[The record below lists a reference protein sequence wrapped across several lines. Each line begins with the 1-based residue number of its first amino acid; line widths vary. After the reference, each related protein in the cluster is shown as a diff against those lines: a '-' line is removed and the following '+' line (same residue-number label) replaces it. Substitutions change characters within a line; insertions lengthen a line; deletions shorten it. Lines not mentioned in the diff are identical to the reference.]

1 MRIGLFAWGCLVASS
16 LIMPSLLAAPP
27 VMTGLPEGLKPRQR
41 ERIDLE
47 YRLYDNVD
55 FVVQARKLGTQIK
68 LAEERLKSLEKLQQ
82 EHLQRLNSCSESA
95 SILGQVRTLIYSD
108 LRPSPPRL
116 SPFFFSAR
124 VVCSA
129 YSRNFMISKNTSS
142 IK

>member
-82 EHLQRLNSCSESA
+82 EYAAFTKFTRSGFTITME
-95 SILGQVRTLIYSD
+95 D
-108 LRPSPPRL
+108 LRL
-116 SPFFFSAR
+116 SLLEAKLTLADLREEKSLLEKYHDEQR
-124 VVCSA
+124 ELLKL
-129 YSRNFMISKNTSS
+129 RK
-142 IK
+142 

>member
-16 LIMPSLLAAPP
+16 LIMSSLLAAPP
-27 VMTGLPEGLKPRQR
+27 VMTGLPEGLRPRQR

-82 EHLQRLNSCSESA
+82 EYAAFTKFTRPGFTITRE
-95 SILGQVRTLIYSD
+95 D
-108 LRPSPPRL
+108 LRL
-116 SPFFFSAR
+116 SLLEAKLTLADLREEKSLLEKYR
-124 VVCSA
+124 DEQ
-129 YSRNFMISKNTSS
+129 RELLKLR
-142 IK
+142 K